1 MNGNVLMGRL
11 VWISTGAMTFH
22 SARSRSATV
31 SVRRT
36 SVHNNSKQN
45 LLIIVLY
52 IHYRTVSM
60 DFYGRNDIP
69 FGSFLE
75 RYCFREAY
83 QCPSES
89 CDMPMVDH
97 VRRFVHET
105 GCLQIVLKK
114 LDVPIPG
121 YQNNI
126 LMWGWCRKCKQVSGR

>member
-1 MNGNVLMGRL
+1 
-11 VWISTGAMTFH
+11 
-22 SARSRSATV
+22 
-31 SVRRT
+31 
-36 SVHNNSKQN
+36 
-45 LLIIVLY
+45 
-52 IHYRTVSM
+52 M

-75 RYCFREAY
+75 RYCFRESY

-89 CDMPMVDH
+89 CDTPMVDH
-97 VRRFVHET
+97 IRRFVHDT

-126 LMWGWCRKCKQVSGR
+126 LMWGWCRKCKQVSALFMRIFPFQRRQFVRFIKTKKFSSAPGK

>member
-1 MNGNVLMGRL
+1 
-11 VWISTGAMTFH
+11 
-22 SARSRSATV
+22 
-31 SVRRT
+31 
-36 SVHNNSKQN
+36 
-45 LLIIVLY
+45 
-52 IHYRTVSM
+52 M

-89 CDMPMVDH
+89 CDTPMVDH
-97 VRRFVHET
+97 IRRFVHET

-126 LMWGWCRKCKQVSGR
+126 LMWGWCRKCKQVSYHVHVSQDY